1 MFRLILLAIS
11 GISALGL
18 LLFWTISGRAY
29 DVVLFAALAF
39 LIANAFYIFISRPT
53 VRTSDILVR
62 ASSGLALASMELQ
75 YQAEAAQ
82 VREAEAETLRLAEA
96 ERNQQKLQVAKE
108 MLQHLRLN
116 GPADPKKDG
125 NRPQITHQGRSESV
139 ALPSPRPGP
148 DSVPSSHVRDAAEKP
163 MHPATQLKPAQPT
176 ITLN

>member
-1 MFRLILLAIS
+1 MFRLVLLAVS
-11 GISALGL
+11 GLSALGL

-29 DVVLFAALAF
+29 DIVLFAALAF
-39 LIANAFYIFISRPT
+39 LLANAFYIYISRPT

-82 VREAEAETLRLAEA
+82 IREVEAETLRRAEA

-125 NRPQITHQGRSESV
+125 NRPQITHQARSESV
-139 ALPSPRPGP
+139 ALPSPRPAP
-148 DSVPSSHVRDAAEKP
+148 DSIRSSNVRDAAEKP
-163 MHPATQLKPAQPT
+163 TQPTTQLNPAPST